1 MKNLNKFITEYII
14 KKKLDT
20 PIDSSVTDVYEE
32 IDDLI
37 DLDNYDKK
45 IRDCVK
51 KWIDQFDVKSI
62 VYYTINKRLLERY
75 VDISLIENKLM
86 SEDEF
91 QQMKA
96 NSSSDFIPI
105 DLIKTPKVT
114 VKCIVTARIQNTN
127 INAPFFIISEIDAG
141 TPNTTKNK

>member
-1 MKNLNKFITEYII
+1 MKKLNQFITEYII
-14 KKKLDT
+14 KKKLDH
-20 PIDSSVTDVYEE
+20 PIDSNVTDVYEE

-45 IRDCVK
+45 IRDCIK
-51 KWIDQFDVKSI
+51 KWIDQFDVKSV

-75 VDISLIENKLM
+75 LDISLIEDKLM

-105 DLIKTPKVT
+105 DLIKTPKVV
-114 VKCIVTARIQNTN
+114 VKTCSNYIYMNFQGKRYSLY
-127 INAPFFIISEIDAG
+127 IIH
-141 TPNTTKNK
+141 NNK

>member
-1 MKNLNKFITEYII
+1 MKKLNQFITEYII
-14 KKKLDT
+14 KKKLDH
-20 PIDSSVTDVYEE
+20 PIDSNITDVYEE

-75 VDISLIENKLM
+75 LDISLIEDKLM

-105 DLIKTPKVT
+105 DLIKTPKVV
-114 VKCIVTARIQNTN
+114 VKTCSNYIYMNFQGKRYSLY
-127 INAPFFIISEIDAG
+127 IIH
-141 TPNTTKNK
+141 NNK

>member
-1 MKNLNKFITEYII
+1 MKKLNKFITEYII
-14 KKKLDT
+14 KKKLDH

-75 VDISLIENKLM
+75 LDISLIEDKLM

-91 QQMKA
+91 TKFKE
-96 NSSSDFIPI
+96 NSSKDFTDI
-105 DLIKTPKVT
+105 DVIKTPKVT
-114 VKCIVTARIQNTN
+114 IKTCPNYIYMNFQGKRYSLY
-127 INAPFFIISEIDAG
+127 IIH
-141 TPNTTKNK
+141 NK

>member
-1 MKNLNKFITEYII
+1 MKKLNQFITEYII
-14 KKKLDT
+14 KKKLDH

-75 VDISLIENKLM
+75 VDISLIEDKLM

-96 NSSSDFIPI
+96 NSLSDFIPI

-114 VKCIVTARIQNTN
+114 VKTCSNYIYMNFQGKRYSLY
-127 INAPFFIISEIDAG
+127 IIH
-141 TPNTTKNK
+141 NNK

>member
-51 KWIDQFDVKSI
+51 KWIDQFDVK
-62 VYYTINKRLLERY
+62 
-75 VDISLIENKLM
+75 
-86 SEDEF
+86 
-91 QQMKA
+91 
-96 NSSSDFIPI
+96 
-105 DLIKTPKVT
+105 
-114 VKCIVTARIQNTN
+114 
-127 INAPFFIISEIDAG
+127 
-141 TPNTTKNK
+141 

>member
-1 MKNLNKFITEYII
+1 MKKLNQFITEYII
-14 KKKLDT
+14 KKKLDH
-20 PIDSSVTDVYEE
+20 PIDSNVTDVYEE

-45 IRDCVK
+45 IRDYVK

-75 VDISLIENKLM
+75 LDISLIEDKLM

-114 VKCIVTARIQNTN
+114 VKTCSNYIYMNFQGKRYSLY
-127 INAPFFIISEIDAG
+127 IIH
-141 TPNTTKNK
+141 NKK

>member
-1 MKNLNKFITEYII
+1 MKKLNQFIIEYII
-14 KKKLDT
+14 KKKLDH

-45 IRDCVK
+45 IRNCVK
-51 KWIDQFDVKSI
+51 KWIDQFDVKSV

-75 VDISLIENKLM
+75 IDISLIEDKLM

-91 QQMKA
+91 TEFKE
-96 NSSSDFIPI
+96 NSSKDFTTI
-105 DLIKTPKVT
+105 DVIKTPKVIIKT
-114 VKCIVTARIQNTN
+114 CSNYIYMSFQVKRYSLY
-127 INAPFFIISEIDAG
+127 IIH
-141 TPNTTKNK
+141 NNK

>member
-1 MKNLNKFITEYII
+1 MGCTQKMKNLNKFITEYII

-20 PIDSSVTDVYEE
+20 PIDSSVIDVYEE

-75 VDISLIENKLM
+75 IDISLIEDKLM

-91 QQMKA
+91 TEFKE
-96 NSSSDFIPI
+96 NSSKDFTTI
-105 DLIKTPKVT
+105 DVIKTPKVT
-114 VKCIVTARIQNTN
+114 IKTCPNYIYMNFQGKRYSLYIIQQ
-127 INAPFFIISEIDAG
+127 
-141 TPNTTKNK
+141 

>member
-14 KKKLDT
+14 KKTLDH
-20 PIDSSVTDVYEE
+20 PIDSNVTDVYEE

-75 VDISLIENKLM
+75 LDISLIEDKLM
-86 SEDEF
+86 YENEF

-105 DLIKTPKVT
+105 DLIKTPKVV
-114 VKCIVTARIQNTN
+114 VKTCSNYIYMNFQGKRYSLY
-127 INAPFFIISEIDAG
+127 IIH
-141 TPNTTKNK
+141 NNK

>member
-1 MKNLNKFITEYII
+1 MKKLNQFITEYII
-14 KKKLDT
+14 KKKLDH

-51 KWIDQFDVKSI
+51 KWIDQFDVKSV

-75 VDISLIENKLM
+75 LDISLIEDKLM

-96 NSSSDFIPI
+96 NSLSDFIPI
-105 DLIKTPKVT
+105 DLIKTPKVI
-114 VKCIVTARIQNTN
+114 VKTCSNYIYMNFQGKRYSLY
-127 INAPFFIISEIDAG
+127 IIH
-141 TPNTTKNK
+141 NNK

>member
-1 MKNLNKFITEYII
+1 MKKLNQFITEYII
-14 KKKLDT
+14 KKKLDH

-51 KWIDQFDVKSI
+51 KWIDQFDVKSV

-75 VDISLIENKLM
+75 LDISLIEDKLM
-86 SEDEF
+86 SENEF

-96 NSSSDFIPI
+96 NSSSDFVPI
-105 DLIKTPKVT
+105 DLIKTPKVI
-114 VKCIVTARIQNTN
+114 VKTCSNYIYMNFQGKRYSLY
-127 INAPFFIISEIDAG
+127 IIH
-141 TPNTTKNK
+141 NNK

>member
-1 MKNLNKFITEYII
+1 MKKLNQFIIEYII
-14 KKKLDT
+14 KKKLDH
-20 PIDSSVTDVYEE
+20 PIDSNVTDVYEE

-45 IRDCVK
+45 IRKKKK

-75 VDISLIENKLM
+75 VDISLIEDKLM

-105 DLIKTPKVT
+105 DLIKTPKVV
-114 VKCIVTARIQNTN
+114 VKTCSNYIYMNFQGKRYSLY
-127 INAPFFIISEIDAG
+127 IIH
-141 TPNTTKNK
+141 NNK

>member
-75 VDISLIENKLM
+75 LDISLIEDKLM
-86 SEDEF
+86 SENEF

-96 NSSSDFIPI
+96 NSSSNFVPI
-105 DLIKTPKVT
+105 DLIKTSKVI
-114 VKCIVTARIQNTN
+114 VKTCSNYIYMNFQGKRYSLY
-127 INAPFFIISEIDAG
+127 IIH
-141 TPNTTKNK
+141 NNK

>member
-14 KKKLDT
+14 KKKLDH

-32 IDDLI
+32 INDLI

-51 KWIDQFDVKSI
+51 KWIDQFDIKSI

-75 VDISLIENKLM
+75 LDISLIEDKLM

-96 NSSSDFIPI
+96 DSSSDFIPV
-105 DLIKTPKVT
+105 DLIKTPKVI
-114 VKCIVTARIQNTN
+114 VKTCSNYIYMNFQGKRYSLY
-127 INAPFFIISEIDAG
+127 IIH
-141 TPNTTKNK
+141 NNK

>member
-1 MKNLNKFITEYII
+1 MKKLNQFITEYII
-14 KKKLDT
+14 KKKLDH
-20 PIDSSVTDVYEE
+20 PIDSNVTDVYEE

-45 IRDCVK
+45 ISDCVK

-75 VDISLIENKLM
+75 LDISFIEDKLM

-105 DLIKTPKVT
+105 DLIKTPKVV
-114 VKCIVTARIQNTN
+114 VKTCSNYIYMNFQGKRYSLY
-127 INAPFFIISEIDAG
+127 IIH
-141 TPNTTKNK
+141 NNK

>member
-1 MKNLNKFITEYII
+1 MKKLNQFITEYII
-14 KKKLDT
+14 KKKLDH

-51 KWIDQFDVKSI
+51 KWIYQFDVKSI

-75 VDISLIENKLM
+75 LDISLIEDKLM

-91 QQMKA
+91 QQMKD

-105 DLIKTPKVT
+105 DLIKTPKVV
-114 VKCIVTARIQNTN
+114 VKTCSNYIYMNFQGKRYSLY
-127 INAPFFIISEIDAG
+127 IIH
-141 TPNTTKNK
+141 NNK

>member
-1 MKNLNKFITEYII
+1 MKKLNQFITEYII
-14 KKKLDT
+14 KKKLDH
-20 PIDSSVTDVYEE
+20 PIDSNVTDVYEE

-75 VDISLIENKLM
+75 LDISLIEDKLM

-105 DLIKTPKVT
+105 DLIKTPKVV
-114 VKCIVTARIQNTN
+114 VKTCSNYIYMNFQGKRYSLY
-127 INAPFFIISEIDAG
+127 IIH
-141 TPNTTKNK
+141 NNK

>member
-20 PIDSSVTDVYEE
+20 PIDSNVTDVYEE
-32 IDDLI
+32 IDNLI

-75 VDISLIENKLM
+75 LDISLIEDKLM
-86 SEDEF
+86 SENEF

-96 NSSSDFIPI
+96 NSSSDFVPI

-114 VKCIVTARIQNTN
+114 IKTCSNYIYMNFQGKRYSLY
-127 INAPFFIISEIDAG
+127 IIH
-141 TPNTTKNK
+141 NNK

>member
-1 MKNLNKFITEYII
+1 MKKLNQFITEYII
-14 KKKLDT
+14 KKKLNH
-20 PIDSSVTDVYEE
+20 PIDSNVTDVYEE

-75 VDISLIENKLM
+75 VDISLIEDKLM

-91 QQMKA
+91 QQMKV
-96 NSSSDFIPI
+96 NSLSDFIPI

-114 VKCIVTARIQNTN
+114 VKTCSNYIYMNFQGKRYSLY
-127 INAPFFIISEIDAG
+127 IIH
-141 TPNTTKNK
+141 NNK

>member
-14 KKKLDT
+14 KKKLDH
-20 PIDSSVTDVYEE
+20 PIDSSVTDVYKE

-75 VDISLIENKLM
+75 LDISLIEDKLM

-105 DLIKTPKVT
+105 DLIKTPKVV
-114 VKCIVTARIQNTN
+114 VKTCSNYIYMNFQGKRYSLY
-127 INAPFFIISEIDAG
+127 IIH
-141 TPNTTKNK
+141 NNK

>member
-1 MKNLNKFITEYII
+1 MKKLNQFIIEYII
-14 KKKLDT
+14 KKKLDH
-20 PIDSSVTDVYEE
+20 PIDSNVTDVYEE

-75 VDISLIENKLM
+75 LDISLIEDKLM
-86 SEDEF
+86 SENEF

-114 VKCIVTARIQNTN
+114 VKTCSNYIYMNFQGKRYSLY
-127 INAPFFIISEIDAG
+127 IIH
-141 TPNTTKNK
+141 NNK

>member
-1 MKNLNKFITEYII
+1 MKKLNQFITEYII
-14 KKKLDT
+14 KKKLDH
-20 PIDSSVTDVYEE
+20 PIDSNVTDVYEE

-75 VDISLIENKLM
+75 LDISLIEDKLM

-91 QQMKA
+91 QQMKD

-105 DLIKTPKVT
+105 DLIKTPKVV
-114 VKCIVTARIQNTN
+114 VKTCSNYIYMNFQGKRYSLY
-127 INAPFFIISEIDAG
+127 IIH
-141 TPNTTKNK
+141 NNK

>member
-1 MKNLNKFITEYII
+1 MKKLNQFIIEYII
-14 KKKLDT
+14 KKKLDH
-20 PIDSSVTDVYEE
+20 PIDSNVTDVYEE

-75 VDISLIENKLM
+75 VDISLIEDKLI

-114 VKCIVTARIQNTN
+114 VKTCSNYIYMNFQGKRYSLY
-127 INAPFFIISEIDAG
+127 IIH
-141 TPNTTKNK
+141 NNK

>member
-20 PIDSSVTDVYEE
+20 PIDSNVTDVYEE

-51 KWIDQFDVKSI
+51 KWIDQFNVKSI

-75 VDISLIENKLM
+75 LDISLIEDKLM
-86 SEDEF
+86 SENEF

-105 DLIKTPKVT
+105 YLIKTPKV
-114 VKCIVTARIQNTN
+114 VVNTCSN
-127 INAPFFIISEIDAG
+127 YIYMNFQGKRYSLYIIH
-141 TPNTTKNK
+141 NNK

>member
-1 MKNLNKFITEYII
+1 MKKLNQFIIEYII
-14 KKKLDT
+14 KKKLDH
-20 PIDSSVTDVYEE
+20 PIDSNVTDVYEE

-45 IRDCVK
+45 IRNCVK
-51 KWIDQFDVKSI
+51 KWIDQFDVKSV

-75 VDISLIENKLM
+75 LDISLIEDKLM
-86 SEDEF
+86 SENEF

-105 DLIKTPKVT
+105 DLIKTPKVV
-114 VKCIVTARIQNTN
+114 VKTCSNYIYMNFQGKRYSLY
-127 INAPFFIISEIDAG
+127 IIH
-141 TPNTTKNK
+141 NKK

>member
-1 MKNLNKFITEYII
+1 MKKLNQFITEYII
-14 KKKLDT
+14 KKKLDHV
-20 PIDSSVTDVYEE
+20 IDSSVNNVYEE

-75 VDISLIENKLM
+75 LDISLIEDKLM

-105 DLIKTPKVT
+105 DLIKTPKVV
-114 VKCIVTARIQNTN
+114 VKTCSNYIYMNFQGKRYSLY
-127 INAPFFIISEIDAG
+127 IIH
-141 TPNTTKNK
+141 NNK

>member
-1 MKNLNKFITEYII
+1 MKKLNQFIIEYII
-14 KKKLDT
+14 KKKLDH
-20 PIDSSVTDVYEE
+20 PIDSNVTDVYEE

-51 KWIDQFDVKSI
+51 KWINQFDVKSV

-75 VDISLIENKLM
+75 LDISLIEDKLM

-114 VKCIVTARIQNTN
+114 VKTCSNYIYMNFQGKRYSLY
-127 INAPFFIISEIDAG
+127 IIH
-141 TPNTTKNK
+141 NNK

>member
-1 MKNLNKFITEYII
+1 MKKLNQFITEYII
-14 KKKLDT
+14 KKKLDH

-75 VDISLIENKLM
+75 LDISLIEDKLM

-105 DLIKTPKVT
+105 DLIKTPKVV
-114 VKCIVTARIQNTN
+114 VKTCFNYIYMNFQGKRYSLY
-127 INAPFFIISEIDAG
+127 IIH
-141 TPNTTKNK
+141 NNK

>member
-1 MKNLNKFITEYII
+1 MKKLNQFITEYII
-14 KKKLDT
+14 KKKLDH

-45 IRDCVK
+45 IRDCIK
-51 KWIDQFDVKSI
+51 KWIDQFDVKSV

-75 VDISLIENKLM
+75 LDISLIEDKLM

-91 QQMKA
+91 QQMKDDT
-96 NSSSDFIPI
+96 SSDFVV
-105 DLIKTPKVT
+105 DLIKTPKVI
-114 VKCIVTARIQNTN
+114 VKTCSNYIYMNFQGKRYSLY
-127 INAPFFIISEIDAG
+127 IIH
-141 TPNTTKNK
+141 NNK

>member
-1 MKNLNKFITEYII
+1 MKKLNQFITEYII
-14 KKKLDT
+14 KKKLDH

-51 KWIDQFDVKSI
+51 KWIDQFDVKSV

-75 VDISLIENKLM
+75 LDISLIEDKLM
-86 SEDEF
+86 SENEF

-96 NSSSDFIPI
+96 NSSSDFVPI
-105 DLIKTPKVT
+105 DLIKTSKVI
-114 VKCIVTARIQNTN
+114 VKTCSNYIYMNFQGKRYSLY
-127 INAPFFIISEIDAG
+127 IIH
-141 TPNTTKNK
+141 NNK

>member
-1 MKNLNKFITEYII
+1 MKKLNQFITEYII
-14 KKKLDT
+14 KKKLDH
-20 PIDSSVTDVYEE
+20 PIDSNVTDVYEE
-32 IDDLI
+32 INDLI

-75 VDISLIENKLM
+75 LDISLIEDKLM

-96 NSSSDFIPI
+96 NSSNDFIPI
-105 DLIKTPKVT
+105 DLIKTPKVV
-114 VKCIVTARIQNTN
+114 VKTCSNYIYMNFQGKRYSLY
-127 INAPFFIISEIDAG
+127 IIH
-141 TPNTTKNK
+141 NNK